1 MINQPFGNSSGKRN
15 WFTHSPLIH
24 TNKDPS
30 QKQTSQYRFKRHKPL
45 KLTICLQTVSNWVQY
60 DTTDMHY
67 NALAAATPRT
77 NNKIQARLDYKNV
90 EKVEVFMEVSSGHK
104 MATLW
109 KFEDPI
115 TNIKVD
121 QITPFFDAMKDA
133 KLL

>member
-30 QKQTSQYRFKRHKPL
+30 QKQTSQYRFKRQKDM
-45 KLTICLQTVSNWVQY
+45 KSTICLQTVSNWVQY
-60 DTTDMHY
+60 DPKGMTY
-67 NALAAATPRT
+67 NALAKGTPRT
-77 NNKIQARLDYKNV
+77 NMQIQQRVDYKNV
-90 EKVEVFMEVSSGHK
+90 EKVEVFLEVSSGHK

>member
-24 TNKDPS
+24 ANE
-30 QKQTSQYRFKRHKPL
+30 QKQKSQYRFKRQKAM
-45 KLTICLQTVSNWVQY
+45 KSTICLQTVSNWVQY

-67 NALAAATPRT
+67 NVLAAATPRT
-77 NNKIQARLDYKNV
+77 NNQIQARLDYKNV